1 MKKKPKEYFVYVGN
15 SMAVG
20 LIESMHE
27 TLNAVYTPL
36 VLAGISAGGVY
47 LIIGLVH
54 ASHQMGIR
62 EIAIG
67 CGILL
72 CTVFIRPF
80 ITMLSRLYARAAKRR
95 AQAFYDMTLRVPA
108 GWYLEEEENEN
119 SRQRYEQQQQFDA
132 QEAYRKY
139 DAYVASAERKLN
151 EQKIRLEREWARLH
165 AERAQFDQQRAAQQ
179 RQAASR
185 TYSTTDFFAGCMDEV
200 SRKRRYRA
208 LLKIYHP
215 DNMNGD
221 KRIVE
226 EINRQFERRR

>member
-20 LIESMHE
+20 LIESMHD
-27 TLNAVYTPL
+27 TLSAVYTPL

-47 LIIGLVH
+47 LIIGLIR

-80 ITMLSRLYARAAKRR
+80 ITALSRLYARTAQRR

-108 GWYLEEEENEN
+108 GWYLEDDEKENA
-119 SRQRYEQQQQFDA
+119 RKRYEQQQQFDQ

-139 DAYVASAERKLN
+139 EAYVASAERKLN
-151 EQKIRLEREWARLH
+151 EEKTRLEREWARLH
-165 AERAQFDQQRAAQQ
+165 AERAQFEQQRAAQQ

-185 TYSTTDFFAGCMDEV
+185 TYNTTDFFAGCKDEA

-208 LLKIYHP
+208 LMKIYHP

-221 KRIVE
+221 KRMVE
-226 EINRQFERRR
+226 EINRQFECRR